1 MASKYT
7 DELAAWIRGH
17 DATGRGRN
25 LVAFLAVK
33 PDVSAALAEGYS
45 VKTIWAHMNATKR
58 IEFGYETFLTYVHK
72 QLKPARGKAAA
83 NVRGTTST
91 NPIQGVLASDDGPE
105 AVKRTSKEQ
114 TSPAVVQPRSAP
126 SMPAFS
132 FTPISPSR

>member
-17 DATGRGRN
+17 DAPGRGRN

-45 VKTIWAHMNATKR
+45 VKTIWTHMNATKR

-72 QLKPARGKAAA
+72 HLKPARGRAAA
-83 NVRGTTST
+83 NVRDSAST
-91 NPIQGVLASDDGPE
+91 NPIQGVLAIDDGRE
-105 AVKRTSKEQ
+105 AVKQTSKERLL
-114 TSPAVVQPRSAP
+114 PAVVQPGNAP

>member
-45 VKTIWAHMNATKR
+45 VKTIWTHMNATKR

-72 QLKPARGKAAA
+72 QLRPARGKAAA
-83 NVRGTTST
+83 NVRDSTST
-91 NPIQGVLASDDGPE
+91 NPIQGVLAIDGPE
-105 AVKRTSKEQ
+105 AVKRTSNERP
-114 TSPAVVQPRSAP
+114 SPAVAQPGSAP

-132 FTPISPSR
+132 FTPISPSK